1 MPELPEIE
9 TLRRGLER
17 ETVGRRVKSVDV
29 LVAKATNR
37 NGSRKAFQAPARG
50 RQDQAASIAAGPC
63 SCSALDTGE
72 LLVFDVGETG
82 TLVRAA
88 PKDDTPKDTA
98 ARRSRSPRAASCGW
112 RIPRRGPRRSWS
124 RPSCCSRRCRRSA
137 ELGLDPVASP
147 VSWTAFAQS
156 LVNRRSEKLKA
167 LLLDPT
173 FVVGL
178 GGLYADEILYDA
190 GLRPDR
196 EVSTVSTMEI
206 RRLYRSL
213 VEILHEATKHHGT
226 STDEH
231 PFTDLHGKA
240 GELPGRAPGVGP
252 RRRAVPAVPE
262 HRHQAVRSGGKVTLL
277 VPELP
282 GLTDC
287 PGSPDPSGPPR

>member
-1 MPELPEIE
+1 LPELPEIE

-29 LVAKATNR
+29 VVAKATNR
-37 NGSRKAFQAPARG
+37 NGSRKAFQARLEGAKIRNVDRRG
-50 RQDQAASIAAGPC
+50 FLLVE
-63 SCSALDTGE
+63 ALDTGE

-82 TLVRAA
+82 SLLRSA
-88 PKDDTPKDTA
+88 PKDEPPGDLLLSITFTQGGQLRLADPEARAEAFVVTPELLLEEVPELAD
-98 ARRSRSPRAASCGW
+98 
-112 RIPRRGPRRSWS
+112 
-124 RPSCCSRRCRRSA
+124 
-137 ELGLDPVASP
+137 LGLDPVATP

-156 LVNRRSEKLKA
+156 LVNRRTEKLKA
-167 LLLDPT
+167 VLLDPT

-213 VEILHEATKHHGT
+213 VETLHEATKHHGT
-226 STDEH
+226 STEEH

-240 GELPGRAPGVGP
+240 GGFQEELQVWGRDGEPC
-252 RRRAVPAVPE
+252 RRCRGTVTK
-262 HRHQAVRSGGKVTLL
+262 VRSGGKVTYW
-277 VPELP
+277 
-282 GLTDC
+282 C
-287 PGSPDPSGPPR
+287 PSCQV

>member
-29 LVAKATNR
+29 PVAKAVHR
-37 NGSRKAFQAPARG
+37 NGSRKAFQARLEGVKIKGVDRRG
-50 RQDQAASIAAGPC
+50 SLLVFT
-63 SCSALDTGE
+63 LDSGE
-72 LLVFDVGETG
+72 LLVVDIGSTG
-82 TLVRAA
+82 RLLRTSPKDEA
-88 PKDDTPKDTA
+88 PKDTQIVLTFTQGGQLRMADAEGTAEAFVVTPDLLLEEAPALT
-98 ARRSRSPRAASCGW
+98 
-112 RIPRRGPRRSWS
+112 
-124 RPSCCSRRCRRSA
+124 
-137 ELGLDPVASP
+137 ELGLDPVAAP

-156 LVNRRSEKLKA
+156 LVNHRNEKLKP
-167 LLLDPT
+167 LLLDQS

-231 PFTDLHGKA
+231 PFTDLQGKEGSFQ
-240 GELPGRAPGVGP
+240 GELQVWGRDGEPC
-252 RRRAVPAVPE
+252 RRCRQTVAK
-262 HRHQAVRSGGKVTLL
+262 QRSGGRITYW
-277 VPELP
+277 
-282 GLTDC
+282 C
-287 PGSPDPSGPPR
+287 PSCQV

>member
-9 TLRRGLER
+9 TIRRGLER

-29 LVAKATNR
+29 PAAKAVHR
-37 NGSRKAFQAPARG
+37 NGSRKAFQARLEGVKIKSVDRRG
-50 RQDQAASIAAGPC
+50 SLLVFT
-63 SCSALDTGE
+63 LDSGE
-72 LLVFDVGETG
+72 LLVIDIG
-82 TLVRAA
+82 TSGQLLRT
-88 PKDDTPKDTA
+88 TPKDEASKDTQIVLTFTQGGQLRMADPEGTA
-98 ARRSRSPRAASCGW
+98 EAFVVTPDLLLEEA
-112 RIPRRGPRRSWS
+112 PEL
-124 RPSCCSRRCRRSA
+124 A

-156 LVNRRSEKLKA
+156 LVNHRTERLKP
-167 LLLDPT
+167 LLLDQS

-178 GGLYADEILYDA
+178 GGLYADEILHDA

-226 STDEH
+226 STEEH

-240 GELPGRAPGVGP
+240 GSFQDALQVWGRDGEPC
-252 RRRAVPAVPE
+252 RRCRGTVTKQ
-262 HRHQAVRSGGKVTLL
+262 RGGGRVTYW
-277 VPELP
+277 
-282 GLTDC
+282 C
-287 PGSPDPSGPPR
+287 PSCQV

>member
-1 MPELPEIE
+1 LPELPEIE

-29 LVAKATNR
+29 VVAKATNR
-37 NGSRKAFQAPARG
+37 NGSRKAFQARLEGAKIRNVDRRG
-50 RQDQAASIAAGPC
+50 SLLVQ
-63 SCSALDTGE
+63 ALDTGE

-88 PKDDTPKDTA
+88 PKDETPKDLLLSITFTQGGQLRLTDPE
-98 ARRSRSPRAASCGW
+98 ARAEAFVVTPELLFEEVPALS
-112 RIPRRGPRRSWS
+112 
-124 RPSCCSRRCRRSA
+124 
-137 ELGLDPVASP
+137 ELGLDPVAAP

-167 LLLDPT
+167 VLLDPT

-231 PFTDLHGKA
+231 PFTDLHGKVGTFQDELQVEGRD
-240 GELPGRAPGVGP
+240 GEPC
-252 RRRAVPAVPE
+252 RRCRGIVTKA
-262 HRHQAVRSGGKVTLL
+262 RSGGKVTYW
-277 VPELP
+277 
-282 GLTDC
+282 C
-287 PGSPDPSGPPR
+287 PSCQV